1 MTFGKEARL
10 AKKYLMRGSKAMTKP
25 IVVDAATFDQT
36 VLQSKT
42 LVLVDFWAPWCR
54 PCIMTAPVLEELVD
68 EYAGR
73 MTIAKLDVDQNGGVA
88 AKYGIMAI
96 PNLIIFKNGQ
106 PLSQI
111 VGYKP
116 KAELKRALDAALG

>member
-1 MTFGKEARL
+1 M
-10 AKKYLMRGSKAMTKP
+10 SKP
-25 IVVDAATFDQT
+25 IEVEDSNFEQVVLKSDMP
-36 VLQSKT
+36 
-42 LVLVDFWAPWCR
+42 VLVDFWAPWCR
-54 PCIMTAPVLEELVD
+54 PCIMAAPVLEELAE
-68 EYAGR
+68 EYSGR
-73 MTIAKLDVDQNGGVA
+73 VTFAKLNVDQNAKTA

-116 KAELKRALDAALG
+116 KAELKRDLDAALG